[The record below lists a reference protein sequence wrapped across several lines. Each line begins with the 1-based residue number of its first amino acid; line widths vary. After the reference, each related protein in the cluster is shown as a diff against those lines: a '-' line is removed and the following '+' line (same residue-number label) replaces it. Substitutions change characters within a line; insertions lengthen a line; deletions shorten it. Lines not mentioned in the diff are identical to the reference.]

1 MPPVTFVGSV
11 CKIHAV
17 GVLCSKITDVHVIEV
32 HDVRTWK
39 FVCFRKIFRFLLH
52 NTRDVTRGKRET
64 IPWALNLCWGPKSYN
79 VISTFFKTVHLFP
92 KDVRFEHGGPNLFL
106 SPGPILPRY
115 APAHHDCLAKMAKFV
130 YKNTCP
136 SVTNYL
142 IQNAVDYQSH
152 LTIENNLKVEK
163 KKYYFENKHYFPPQ
177 MLGVRVETNIPKNS
191 KAIIILALCSGRYL
205 LHHKDIENDQ
215 AIFGNVKFAVSQWPI
230 SHAYNFLYETRLYRG
245 NAILEILYSRLKKNY

>member
-52 NTRDVTRGKRET
+52 NTTDVTRGKRET

-163 KKYYFENKHYFPPQ
+163 KKYYFENKHYFPPPNAWSTRRDKHTKELESNNYTGTLLWKVFIASQ
-177 MLGVRVETNIPKNS
+177 RHWKWSGNIWKREVCSESMTDLSCIQFFVRNAT
-191 KAIIILALCSGRYL
+191 
-205 LHHKDIENDQ
+205 
-215 AIFGNVKFAVSQWPI
+215 I
-230 SHAYNFLYETRLYRG
+230 SR
-245 NAILEILYSRLKKNY
+245 